1 MDKINITHY
10 PVHYLFGEL
19 GSPFGSLLY
28 ITILHIILNL
38 TSRLLL
44 DKKEYHTN
52 FFLYIITGTEL
63 GYYYVIFGVLII
75 IKNRLVIV
83 KTPHIKHNTY

>member
-19 GSPFGSLLY
+19 GSPFGPLLY

-38 TSRLLL
+38 TSRLLP
-44 DKKEYHTN
+44 DKKEYYTN
-52 FFLYIITGTEL
+52 LFSLYHHRHR
-63 GYYYVIFGVLII
+63 VRVLLCNFWSIDNYQ
-75 IKNRLVIV
+75 K
-83 KTPHIKHNTY
+83 

>member
-19 GSPFGSLLY
+19 GSPFGPLLY

-38 TSRLLL
+38 TSRLLP
-44 DKKEYHTN
+44 DKKEYHI

>member
-1 MDKINITHY
+1 MDRLDITHC
-10 PVHYLFGEL
+10 PVHYSFGEL
-19 GSPFGSLLY
+19 VSPFGPLLY

-38 TSRLLL
+38 TSRLLP
-44 DKKEYHTN
+44 DEKDYYTN